1 MSDSDFIVIRGARQH
16 NLKNLTIKI
25 PRNKLVVVTGLS
37 GSGKSSLAFDTIYAE
52 GQRRYVESL
61 SAYARQFLELMEKP
75 DVDLIEGL
83 SPAIAIEQRTPS
95 HNPRST
101 VGTVTEIYDYLR
113 LLFARVG
120 KPHCPNCRREIKPQS
135 AQQIINEIEKLPK
148 GTKIQVM
155 APLIQGRIGTYE
167 ELFKRLRQSGF
178 VRVRVNGDVMGLEED
193 IKLDRYK
200 KHKIDL
206 VVDRLVIAPEV
217 RERLADSVETALRE
231 SRGLV
236 SVVMSKEQG
245 AGSNGQKDT
254 PRAEPPAPRS
264 TEQLFSEHHACT
276 NCGTSLPE
284 IEPRMFSFNSP
295 YGACSTCDGLGTK
308 LEVDPDLII
317 PDPTLSIRDGAIQAW
332 SDPVTTRMHRWKRSW
347 AGYYEE
353 ILEDVCRR
361 NRVPHNRPWKDLS
374 REQQKLVLFGGGQ
387 YKVHWGKNDQDF
399 EGVIPQLERR
409 YRESESEFV
418 KEEIFNRFMRRR
430 LCPSCKGARLKPES
444 LAVTV
449 AGNSIAK
456 ICALSVKKAADFFK
470 TLTPTPLPNQGE
482 GGRRP
487 GEGGL
492 TDKERLIAKQILK
505 EINARLSFLVNV
517 GLDYVTL
524 DRESATLAGGEAQ
537 RIHLATQIG
546 SGLVGVMYVL
556 DEPTIGLHQR
566 DNDRLLQTL
575 VRLRDLGNTLIVVE
589 HDEET
594 MRAADWIIDLGPG
607 AGVHGGEV
615 VAEGSLKDILNAPRS
630 LTGRYLKG
638 EMMVPV
644 PTTRRSPHPHPLPSG
659 RGEGEPTEGQA
670 RVRGGRWLEILGASQ
685 FNLKNIDVKIPL
697 GCFVGITGVSGSGK
711 STFVHEILYKALAQ
725 RLYQAKDPPGKFR
738 SIKGVEELDKVIVV
752 DQSPI
757 GRTPRSNPATYTGA
771 YSTIRD
777 LFSQLP
783 EARRRGYKPGRF
795 SFNVKGGRCENCEGD
810 GTLKISMQFL
820 PDVYVKCEVCQGRRF
835 NEETLQVRYKGKNIS
850 EVLLMPVEE
859 GLEFFQN
866 IPPLARLL
874 GTLNDVGLG
883 YIALGQSSTTLSGGE
898 AQRVKLA
905 TELGKRATGR
915 TLYILDEPTT
925 GLHFADVQKLL
936 ESLHRL
942 VTAGNT
948 VLIIEHNLDVI
959 KTADW
964 LIDLGPE
971 GGDGGG
977 RIVAEG
983 TPEAIAAHP
992 SSYTGKYLKKLLI

>member
-1 MSDSDFIVIRGARQH
+1 MNSEYIVIRGARQH
-16 NLKNLTIKI
+16 NLKNVTLKI
-25 PRNKLVVVTGLS
+25 PRDKLVVITGLS

-101 VGTVTEIYDYLR
+101 VGTVTEVYDYLR

-120 KPHCPNCRREIKPQS
+120 KPHCPQCGREIKPQS
-135 AQQIINEIEKLPK
+135 AQQIIDEISKLPG

-155 APLIQGRIGTYE
+155 APLIQGRIGTYQ

-178 VRVRVNGDVMGLEED
+178 VRVRVNGNVMALEED
-193 IKLDRYK
+193 IQLDRYK
-200 KHKIDL
+200 KHRIDL
-206 VVDRLVIAPEV
+206 VIDRLVMNEDV

-236 SVVMSKEQG
+236 LVDIQG
-245 AGSNGQKDT
+245 NGTPASSNGK
-254 PRAEPPAPRS
+254 S
-264 TEQLFSEHHACT
+264 HEQLYSEHHACVH
-276 NCGTSLPE
+276 CGTSLPE

-295 YGACSTCDGLGTK
+295 YGACAGCDGLGTK
-308 LEVDPDLII
+308 LEVDPDLVI
-317 PDPTLSIRDGAIQAW
+317 PDESLSIQEGAIQAW
-332 SDPVTTRMHRWKRSW
+332 SNPVTTRTHRWKRSW

-353 ILEDVCRR
+353 ILDDVCRR
-361 NRVPHNRPWKDLS
+361 NRIPTNRPWKDLT
-374 REQQKLVLFGGGQ
+374 RDQQKIVLHGGGQ

-399 EGVIPQLERR
+399 EGVIPHLERR
-409 YRESESEFV
+409 YKESESEFV
-418 KEEIFNRFMRRR
+418 KEEVFNRFMRRR
-430 LCPSCKGARLKPES
+430 LCPACKGARLKPES
-444 LAVTV
+444 LSVTI
-449 AGNSIAK
+449 GGKSISE
-456 ICALSVKKAADFFK
+456 ICALSVSRAATFFQE
-470 TLTPTPLPNQGE
+470 LSLN
-482 GGRRP
+482 
-487 GEGGL
+487 
-492 TDKERLIAKQILK
+492 DKERLIAKQILK
-505 EINARLSFLVNV
+505 EIQSRVNFLVNV

-575 VRLRDLGNTLIVVE
+575 IRLRDLGNTLLVVE
-589 HDEET
+589 HDEDT
-594 MRAADWIIDLGPG
+594 IRSADWVVDLGPG
-607 AGVHGGEV
+607 AGVHGGHV
-615 VAEGSLKDILNAPRS
+615 IAEGTPQDIMAESKS
-630 LTGRYLKG
+630 LTGQYLNGKLK
-638 EMMVPV
+638 VPV
-644 PTTRRSPHPHPLPSG
+644 PVTRRV
-659 RGEGEPTEGQA
+659 PTD
-670 RVRGGRWLEILGASQ
+670 RYLEVLGAAQ

-711 STFVHEILYKALAQ
+711 STFVHEILHKALAQ
-725 RLYQAKDPPGKFR
+725 RLYRSKDQPGKFKAL
-738 SIKGVEELDKVIVV
+738 KGAEELDKVIVV

-771 YSTIRD
+771 YATIRD

-783 EARRRGYKPGRF
+783 EAKRRGYKPGRF

-850 EVLLMPVEE
+850 EVLELPVEE
-859 GLEFFQN
+859 GLEFFKN
-866 IPPLARLL
+866 IPSLSRIL
-874 GTLNDVGLG
+874 GTLNEVGLG

-905 TELGKRATGR
+905 SELGRRATGR

-925 GLHFADVQKLL
+925 GLHFADVHKLL
-936 ESLHRL
+936 DSLHRL
-942 VTAGNT
+942 VSGGNT

-971 GGDGGG
+971 GGEGGG
-977 RIVAEG
+977 RIIAEG
-983 TPEAIAAHP
+983 PPEVIAATPE
-992 SSYTGKYLKKLLI
+992 SYTGRYLKPLLKKS

>member
-1 MSDSDFIVIRGARQH
+1 MEKDFILIRGARQH
-16 NLKNLTIKI
+16 NLKNLTLKI
-25 PRNKLVVVTGLS
+25 PRNQLVVITGLS

-120 KPHCPNCRREIKPQS
+120 KPHCPNCGREIKPQS
-135 AQQIINEIEKLPK
+135 AQQIIDEVNKLPS

-155 APLIQGRIGTYE
+155 APLIQGRTGTYE
-167 ELFKRLRQSGF
+167 QLFSRLRQSGF
-178 VRVRVNGDVMGLEED
+178 VRVRVNGELMQLEDD

-200 KHKIDL
+200 KQHIDL
-206 VVDRLVIAPEV
+206 VVDRLVIGPDV
-217 RERLADSVETALRE
+217 RERLGDSVETALRE

-236 SVVMSKEQG
+236 LVSKGE
-245 AGSNGQKDT
+245 NGDKAADV
-254 PRAEPPAPRS
+254 
-264 TEQLFSEHHACT
+264 LYSEHHACT
-276 NCGTSLPE
+276 HCGTSLPE

-295 YGACSTCDGLGTK
+295 YGACTGCDGLGTK
-308 LEVDPDLII
+308 LEVDPDLVVT
-317 PDPTLSIRDGAIQAW
+317 DKTKSIAEGAVQAW
-332 SDPVTTRMHRWKRSW
+332 SNPVTTRTNRWKRSW
-347 AGYYEE
+347 SEYYEE
-353 ILEDVCRR
+353 ILLDVCRR
-361 NRVPHNRPWKDLS
+361 NRISTKTPWKDLP
-374 REQQKLVLFGGGQ
+374 REDQKTILYGGGS
-387 YKVHWGKNDQDF
+387 YKVHWGKNEQDF

-409 YRESESEFV
+409 YKESESEFV
-418 KEEIFNRFMRRR
+418 KEEVYNRFMRRR
-430 LCPSCKGARLKPES
+430 LCPVCKGARLKKES
-444 LAVTV
+444 LAVTI
-449 AGNSIAK
+449 AGKSISQV
-456 ICALSVKKAADFFK
+456 CALSVTKAEVFFRE
-470 TLTPTPLPNQGE
+470 LALNE
-482 GGRRP
+482 R
-487 GEGGL
+487 
-492 TDKERLIAKQILK
+492 ERLIAKQILK
-505 EINARLSFLVNV
+505 EIQSRISFLNNV

-524 DRESATLAGGEAQ
+524 DRESATLAGGESQ

-566 DNDRLLQTL
+566 DNERLLKTL
-575 VRLRDLGNTLIVVE
+575 THLRDIGNTLLVVE
-589 HDEET
+589 HDDET
-594 MRAADWIIDLGPG
+594 IRAADWVIDIGPG
-607 AGVHGGEV
+607 AGIHGGHI
-615 VAEGSLKDILNAPRS
+615 VAEGPLKNILKEPKS
-630 LTGRYLKG
+630 LTGRYLNG
-638 EMMVPV
+638 DLSVPV
-644 PTTRRSPHPHPLPSG
+644 PDQRR
-659 RGEGEPTEGQA
+659 EPGD
-670 RVRGGRWLEILGASQ
+670 RVLKVLGAEQ
-685 FNLKNIDVKIPL
+685 FNLKGIDVKIPL

-725 RLYQAKDPPGKFR
+725 KLYQSKEPPGKFR
-738 SIKGVEELDKVIVV
+738 SISGIEHLDKVIVV

-771 YSTIRD
+771 YSLIRD

-783 EARRRGYKPGRF
+783 EAKRRGYKPGRF

-835 NEETLQVRYKGKNIS
+835 NEDTLQVRYKGKSIADI
-850 EVLLMPVEE
+850 LAMPVEE
-859 GLEFFQN
+859 GSEFFQN
-866 IPPLARLL
+866 IPTLSRIL
-874 GTLNDVGLG
+874 GTLKEVGLG

-925 GLHFADVQKLL
+925 GLHFADVHKLL

-942 VTAGNT
+942 VAAGNT

-977 RIVAEG
+977 RIIAEG
-983 TPEAIAAHP
+983 PPEVIANTPASH
-992 SSYTGKYLKKLLI
+992 TGRYLKPLLR